1 MKTLNLKKKIYLSF
15 IIFFLLFLFIE
26 ISLRLFNVEYPIFQK
41 HDEIRGFSLLPN
53 SSCYWQREGNG
64 KVEINSD
71 GLRDYD
77 HKFEKDKNTFRIAIL
92 GDSFAEA
99 RSVNLNETF
108 WIKIKYDLNNCSFFK
123 NKRKKVEVINFGV
136 SEYGTTQQLLTLQN
150 NVWKYNPDLIL
161 LAFFSGNDV
170 SDNHK
175 TLSKKK
181 YRPYFKIK
189 DNDLILDDSF
199 KTTKPYKILS
209 SFWGKTFINISQYSR
224 IAQLL
229 REAYV
234 QSYFKSQNKKLK
246 KRNLKKINKTP
257 ESNVYNPTSKNWSEA
272 WLITEKIIN
281 RINKEVLF
289 NKKDFILVSL
299 SNPIQVH
306 PSEQVLKR
314 YLNKNKISD
323 IFYPE
328 KRLEKFTKK
337 NNIKY
342 IQISKRMRS
351 FALKNNI
358 FFHGFANTKYGTG
371 HWNILGHRKAGEII
385 SSDIC
390 KMFI

>member
-1 MKTLNLKKKIYLSF
+1 MKTLNLKKNLPFFYN
-15 IIFFLLFLFIE
+15 FLLTIFIYQ

-53 SSCYWQREGNG
+53 SSGYWQREGNG

-209 SFWGKTFINISQYSR
+209 SFWGKTFISISQYSR

-246 KRNLKKINKTP
+246 KRNLKKK
-257 ESNVYNPTSKNWSEA
+257 
-272 WLITEKIIN
+272 
-281 RINKEVLF
+281 
-289 NKKDFILVSL
+289 
-299 SNPIQVH
+299 
-306 PSEQVLKR
+306 
-314 YLNKNKISD
+314 
-323 IFYPE
+323 
-328 KRLEKFTKK
+328 
-337 NNIKY
+337 
-342 IQISKRMRS
+342 
-351 FALKNNI
+351 
-358 FFHGFANTKYGTG
+358 
-371 HWNILGHRKAGEII
+371 
-385 SSDIC
+385 
-390 KMFI
+390 